1 MTPIKPPVSLCPLA
15 HTPARKG
22 LPTCATIWVV
32 EQAFF
37 GTTIVRMTRKQP
49 DPGTPHAAADQ
60 GGLVDEELTRE
71 VIGGYYYVYNTMG
84 YGFVESVYAKALYI
98 ELRRRGLRVK
108 REVTVT
114 AFFENYP
121 VGHFRIDLLV
131 EDRLAIELK
140 AGRALASEDR
150 LQLHNWLRASNLTLG
165 LLFHFGPRP
174 TFNRVISEKKPSR
187 DPAVSAQSVSSQL
200 KEKASGRSDAS
211 EDRSGG

>member
-1 MTPIKPPVSLCPLA
+1 M
-15 HTPARKG
+15 
-22 LPTCATIWVV
+22 W
-32 EQAFF
+32 
-37 GTTIVRMTRKQP
+37 RMTRKLP
-49 DPGTPHAAADQ
+49 DPGTLPAADPS
-60 GGLVDEELTRE
+60 GLVDEELTRE

-98 ELRRRGLRVK
+98 ELRRRGLRVR

-131 EDRLAIELK
+131 EDRLAVELK
-140 AGRALASEDR
+140 AGRALVPEDR

-174 TFNRVISEKKPSR
+174 TFNRVISEQKPSR
-187 DPAVSAQSVSSQL
+187 DPAVSAQSASSLL
-200 KEKASGRSDAS
+200 KKESRARSDVS
-211 EDRSGG
+211 EESSGVQ

>member
-1 MTPIKPPVSLCPLA
+1 MA
-15 HTPARKG
+15 HTSDGNHLRRCNALVAG
-22 LPTCATIWVV
+22 
-32 EQAFF
+32 QAFI
-37 GTTIVRMTRKQP
+37 GTTIVPMTRKQP
-49 DPGTPHAAADQ
+49 DSGTPRAADQ

-98 ELRRRGLRVK
+98 ELRRRGLRVE

-114 AFFENYP
+114 AFLEKYP

-131 EDRLAIELK
+131 EGRLAVELK
-140 AGRALASEDR
+140 AGRPPAPEDR

-174 TFNRVISEKKPSR
+174 TFNRVISEQKPSR
-187 DPAVSAQSVSSQL
+187 DPAVSAQSATSQST
-200 KEKASGRSDAS
+200 KKARRRSDAS
-211 EDRSGG
+211 NDASSRQ